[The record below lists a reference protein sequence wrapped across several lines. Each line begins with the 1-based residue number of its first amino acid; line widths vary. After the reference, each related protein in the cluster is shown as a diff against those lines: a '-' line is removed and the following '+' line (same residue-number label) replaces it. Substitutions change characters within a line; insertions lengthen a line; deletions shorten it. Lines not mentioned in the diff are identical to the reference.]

1 MHLKDAIFA
10 IRPERN
16 AEVFFFNRRQA
27 RERYDTNLE
36 CSMLRSETISGV
48 TLVHH
53 IAAQHVLGPTDH
65 GVALVQQ
72 TIVSVQM

>member
-1 MHLKDAIFA
+1 M
-10 IRPERN
+10 RR
-16 AEVFFFNRRQA
+16 FFSIA
-27 RERYDTNLE
+27 AKPERYDTNLE